1 MKYSVVRP
9 ELPVL
14 WIDTHAVT
22 ALSNAYS
29 KTESTDPTV
38 ISNRNILDRLRDLR
52 RAGKIFVFETD
63 QMREIEVK
71 ADLED
76 AARTVLAQLT
86 LGVRSSYVNIQ
97 DNQVYK
103 GMDAAIA
110 KLDSLDLDFASA
122 FHGDPFAQEQHG
134 KFIVGARI
142 EPDRKAITQRLASN
156 KEISDKWEQIRASAD
171 KKVSAAIRRQKQWDL
186 ERLARQNVFRNAY
199 ISMHEPKD
207 TDDLF
212 SQIDSVSLPLTFWK
226 SKVGDPSPDALYS
239 FYGSEYYTNLPHV
252 NIFSGLAAYKV
263 TGNEKIKP
271 SDIADLNNISC
282 VMPYCSHMI
291 LDRAMMHAV
300 REIGFAD
307 KYDVKLLRLNQVL
320 DEFSPILI
328 PNAKDNN

>member
-1 MKYSVVRP
+1 MKYNVARP

-29 KTESTDPTV
+29 KPESTDPSV
-38 ISNRNILDRLRDLR
+38 ILNRNILDRLRDLR

-71 ADLED
+71 ANLED

-110 KLDSLDLDFASA
+110 ELSSLELDFASA
-122 FHGDPFAQEQHG
+122 FRGDPFAQEQRG
-134 KFIVGARI
+134 QFIIGAHF
-142 EPDRKAITQRLASN
+142 EPDRKAITERLASN
-156 KEISDKWEQIRASAD
+156 REIADKWEQIRNSAN
-171 KKVSAAIRRQKQWDL
+171 KKVPVAKRRQAQWNL
-186 ERLARQNVFRNAY
+186 ERLARQKVFRSAY
-199 ISMHEPKD
+199 SSLHEPRD
-207 TDDLF
+207 TNDFF
-212 SQIDSVSLPLTFWK
+212 SQVDSVSLPLTFWR
-226 SKVGDPSPDALYS
+226 SKGGDPSPNALYD
-239 FYGSEYYTNLPHV
+239 FYGSEYYTKLPHV
-252 NIFSGLAAYKV
+252 DIFSGLAAYKV

-271 SDIADLNNISC
+271 SDVADLNNISC
-282 VMPYCSHMI
+282 VMPYCSHMV
-291 LDRAMMHAV
+291 LDRAMMHAI

-307 KYDVKLLRLNQVL
+307 EYDVKLLRLNQVL
-320 DEFSPILI
+320 DEFSSI
-328 PNAKDNN
+328 

>member
-14 WIDTHAVT
+14 WIDTHAIT

-29 KTESTDPTV
+29 KPESTDSTV
-38 ISNRNILDRLRDLR
+38 TSNRKTLDRLRDLR
-52 RAGKIFVFETD
+52 RAGKLFVFETD

-110 KLDSLDLDFASA
+110 KLDSLDLAFASA
-122 FHGDPFAQEQHG
+122 FLGDPFAQEQRG
-134 KFIVGARI
+134 QFIIGARF
-142 EPDRKAITQRLASN
+142 EPDRKAITERLASN
-156 KEISDKWEQIRASAD
+156 REIADKWERMRSSAD
-171 KKVSAAIRRQKQWDL
+171 KKVPAATRRQAQWNL
-186 ERLARQNVFRNAY
+186 ERFARQKVFRNAY
-199 ISMHEPKD
+199 SSLHEPKD
-207 TDDLF
+207 TDDFF
-212 SQIDSVSLPLTFWK
+212 SQVDSVSLPLTFWR
-226 SKVGDPSPDALYS
+226 SKGGDPSPNALYE

-252 NIFSGLAAYKV
+252 DIFSGLAAYKV
-263 TGNEKIKP
+263 TGNETIKP
-271 SDIADLNNISC
+271 SDVADLNNISC
-282 VMPYCSHMI
+282 VMPYCTHMV

-300 REIGFAD
+300 REIGFTD
-307 KYDVKLLRLNQVL
+307 KYDVKLLRLNQIL
-320 DEFSPILI
+320 DEFSSF
-328 PNAKDNN
+328 